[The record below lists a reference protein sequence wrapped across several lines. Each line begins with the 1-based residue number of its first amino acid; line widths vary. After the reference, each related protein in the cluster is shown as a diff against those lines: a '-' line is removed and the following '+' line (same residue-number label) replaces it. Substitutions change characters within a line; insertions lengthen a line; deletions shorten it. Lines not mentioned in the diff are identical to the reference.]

1 LATLSELLRSVSQ
14 SFVVLAGHAGLGRE
28 VGRVV
33 HVGPSRDLVT
43 PVGSGDLVVYAAS
56 TAHSDRETRDRA
68 LLTLLGSGVVGVL
81 ADAEPSPAAVQTA
94 EQLGS
99 PLLASV
105 GGIETDQLCAQLVG
119 ELELQDSRLRPR
131 QMELQHELS
140 DLARAGATPAML
152 LDRLVELTGKA
163 GLLQAQDGRL
173 EQLQQPVLQH
183 LEPAQLRRAIEA
195 SNATAR
201 RWLLETADATVAN
214 TLYLELPGN
223 RLVRLVAPVWLGDE
237 IQAAVSLFARPS
249 ELAARDR
256 VALLAA
262 ARAMSVA
269 SPAVPNV
276 VSTDGKGRW
285 LAVVVRAPEADPDDL
300 LAAARTEFDRWHAS
314 YRVSADEV
322 QVWIVSETVDPWEWS
337 ERLVEWQAELRPRL
351 GPMSIGHAVRAGTQ
365 SGGARQAI
373 VHAAEA
379 TLVADRLFGVGHVTS
394 YANAQ
399 LARFLLAG
407 NDGADLRSLY
417 EHAVGRLA
425 AEDLKRERELLVTLE
440 AYCETF
446 STQRT
451 AERLQVH
458 RNTVLYRLRRI
469 EEITSLDLEDGP
481 SRLLLQLG
489 ALAGRLARQAADP
502 TARALAT
509 ATPRTLPRPTPEA
522 RTA

>member
-1 LATLSELLRSVSQ
+1 M
-14 SFVVLAGHAGLGRE
+14 
-28 VGRVV
+28 
-33 HVGPSRDLVT
+33 LV
-43 PVGSGDLVVYAAS
+43 
-56 TAHSDRETRDRA
+56 RA
-68 LLTLLGSGVVGVL
+68 LDLH
-81 ADAEPSPAAVQTA
+81 E
-94 EQLGS
+94 
-99 PLLASV
+99 
-105 GGIETDQLCAQLVG
+105 
-119 ELELQDSRLRPR
+119 SRLRPR
-131 QMELQHELS
+131 QTALQHELS

-152 LDRLVELTGKA
+152 LDRLVELTGKT

-173 EQLQQPVLQH
+173 EQLQQPVLQN
-183 LEPAQLRRAIEA
+183 LDPGVVRRAIEA

-214 TLYLELPGN
+214 TLYLELPGS

-237 IQAAVSLFARPS
+237 VQATVSLFARPS

-256 VALLAA
+256 AALLAA
-262 ARAMSVA
+262 ARAISTA
-269 SPAVPNV
+269 CPAVLNV
-276 VSTDGKGRW
+276 ITTAGKGRW
-285 LAVVVRAPEADPDDL
+285 LAVVLRAPEADADDL
-300 LAAARTEFDRWHAS
+300 LAAARIEFDHWHAS

-322 QVWIVSETVDPWEWS
+322 QVWIASETVDPWDWS
-337 ERLVEWQAELRPRL
+337 ERLGDWQAELRPRL
-351 GPMSIGHAVRAGTQ
+351 GPISIGHAVRAGAQ
-365 SGGARQAI
+365 SGGAQQAI

-379 TLVADRLFGVGHVTS
+379 ALVGDRLFGPGHVTS
-394 YANAQ
+394 YASAQ
-399 LARFLLAG
+399 LARFLLG
-407 NDGADLRSLY
+407 SNDGAELRSLY

-489 ALAGRLARQAADP
+489 ALAGRLARQVADP
-502 TARALAT
+502 AARALGAPNPT
-509 ATPRTLPRPTPEA
+509 SRPHVSPIPPRQA